1 MRGVTLFGTSLALA
15 VPAILWP
22 PKPVRAAE
30 LVAVSQ
36 SHLPAS
42 HAIALPA
49 R

>member
-30 LVAVSQ
+30 PAPVSQ
-36 SHLPAS
+36 SHLAAS
-42 HAIALPA
+42 HPISLPA

>member
-1 MRGVTLFGTSLALA
+1 MRGVTLLGTSLALA

-30 LVAVSQ
+30 PAPVSEVCTTTDSQ
-36 SHLPAS
+36 T
-42 HAIALPA
+42 A